1 MLSVMAKFLTI
12 LLAESSLETFPE
24 ELLKNVQVRQYFSKL
39 KKTPQEVM
47 LDASYHSNFIKDLP
61 DAQKR
66 GRPDIIHYAL
76 LSCCGS
82 ILARE
87 QRLRVIIHTNDDK
100 VIELNP
106 EIRLPKNIDRFNG
119 LILQLFKE
127 KSIPPESDDPL
138 MSLRELSLSNLVTEL
153 RSNHDLIIEFSVK
166 GEQMSSTEYSRQ
178 IHGATHPLLI
188 FGAYPHGEIENIPN
202 ELVDKKIAIYQEGL
216 DLFAV
221 LSQILAVQHMIDEEV
236 ITEKSGSQQSNLT
249 WE

>member
-1 MLSVMAKFLTI
+1 MAKFLTI

-39 KKTPQEVM
+39 KKTPQQII

-66 GRPDIIHYAL
+66 GRPDIVHFAL

-87 QRLRVIIHTNDDK
+87 QRLRIIIHTNKDK

-138 MSLRELSLSNLVTEL
+138 MSLRELSLSDLISEL
-153 RSNHDLIIEFSVK
+153 RSDHDLIVEFSVK
-166 GEQMSSTEYSRQ
+166 GEQLSSTTYSKQ
-178 IHGATHPLLI
+178 IYNATNPLLV
-188 FGAYPHGEIENIPN
+188 FGAFPHGEIENVPN

-221 LSQILAVQHMIDEEV
+221 ISQILAVQHMIDEEV
-236 ITEKSGSQQSNLT
+236 ISEKSESEQNNMV

>member
-1 MLSVMAKFLTI
+1 MAKFLTI
-12 LLAESSLETFPE
+12 LLAESSLEIFPE

-39 KKTPQEVM
+39 KKTPQEVI
-47 LDASYHSNFIKDLP
+47 LDASYHSNFMKDLP

-66 GRPDIIHYAL
+66 GRPDIVHFAL

-82 ILARE
+82 IMARE
-87 QRLRVIIHTNDDK
+87 QRLRVIIHTNKNK

-127 KSIPPESDDPL
+127 KSIPPESDEPL
-138 MSLRELSLSNLVTEL
+138 ISLRELSLSDLINEL
-153 RSNHDLIIEFSVK
+153 RRDHDLVVEFSVK
-166 GEQMSSTEYSRQ
+166 GEQLSSTSYSKQ
-178 IHGATHPLLI
+178 IYDATTPLLI

-221 LSQILAVQHMIDEEV
+221 ISQILAVQHMIDEE
-236 ITEKSGSQQSNLT
+236 ELSEESESEQNNLV